1 MSSLPNER
9 RWTLL
14 LDFSNAF
21 NNITR
26 EPMFIEFCRGLPELS
41 AWMEFCYSDQP
52 LLLLGKD
59 TIQSCC
65 GVQQGD
71 PLDPLG
77 FALTLY
83 PLVERIRAE
92 VPSLALNS
100 WFLDDG
106 TLVGPPEDLS
116 AALEIVESEGPS
128 LGLNL
133 KHSKSLSPL
142 CS

>member
-1 MSSLPNER
+1 M
-9 RWTLL
+9 
-14 LDFSNAF
+14 
-21 NNITR
+21 
-26 EPMFIEFCRGLPELS
+26 
-41 AWMEFCYSDQP
+41 
-52 LLLLGKD
+52 
-59 TIQSCC
+59 
-65 GVQQGD
+65 QQGD

-100 WFLDDG
+100 WFLDDD

-133 KHSKSLSPL
+133 KHSKSLLFVPEHCDASR
-142 CS
+142 